1 MGFGVSGL
9 GRSVALHN
17 TEIHILLRHVYIYI
31 HMCIC
36 LCLKAP
42 DDKVEDTVAPSIKR
56 PEQFE
61 SGYGVWYSMLML
73 GLYVDSS
80 SSSSSGSSSRSSSS
94 SSRSPKP

>member
-1 MGFGVSGL
+1 
-9 GRSVALHN
+9 
-17 TEIHILLRHVYIYI
+17 
-31 HMCIC
+31 MCIC

-94 SSRSPKP
+94 SRSPKP